1 MPSLGLGRLALRC
14 WLEQDEIRPMMQIKS
29 ADFPTRRCMWNAP
42 NPPAIARSIRQ
53 VGFGGKT
60 LRAFEAKVLS
70 GYSIRPV
77 FPFGAVAQLG
87 EHHVCNVGVAGSSP
101 VGSISFLDSALYF
114 RWRMTKPE
122 IRMTKECRSPNGE

>member
-1 MPSLGLGRLALRC
+1 MPSLGFGRLALRC

-42 NPPAIARSIRQ
+42 NPPAIGRSIRQ
-53 VGFGGKT
+53 AGFGGKT

-77 FPFGAVAQLG
+77 FTVRGR
-87 EHHVCNVGVAGSSP
+87 SSIGRAP
-101 VGSISFLDSALYF
+101 RLQRGGCRFEPGRLHFISRLRPLLPLENDET
-114 RWRMTKPE
+114 RKP
-122 IRMTKECRSPNGE
+122 